1 MTDMSISAGQLDI
14 TAPVEQDGT
23 RATVR
28 TWLKKEGDTVR
39 KDEPVVELE
48 TDKVVVEVCAPAE
61 GALQIVIHEG
71 IDAAPGAVIGR
82 VRANEGEQAIAR
94 SVGEPAQPRAAGAP
108 ESAGAKCGPAE
119 RGPTDRGPTECG
131 PTERGPTDPVFDPE
145 LRLSPSVRRLLAEHG
160 MDPKSLEGCGTGRG
174 GRLTRDDVVAAI
186 VEREQAQVD
195 RSSDVRAG
203 RTDEVI
209 AEAPS
214 SRAEVDALR
223 QPAKAE
229 AVVDGVT
236 RIPHSSMR
244 RRIAEHMHHSVTTA
258 PHVTAVFE
266 ADFGAIMAHRK
277 RHRDTFA
284 NEGINLTFT
293 AYFVAAAVEAMR
305 RVPEVNSRWHD
316 DYLEVFRDI
325 NLGVGT
331 ALGDK
336 GLIVPVIHGAQDLS
350 LRGIASRLQALT
362 DAARNGS
369 LKPADVQGGTFT
381 VSNYGVS
388 GALFAS
394 PIIIN
399 QPQSAILGIGALEKR
414 VVVTEIDGVD
424 TFQARSRAYVSLTI
438 DHRVIDGSQANAWLG
453 RFVEVLEQWPR
464 E

>member
-1 MTDMSISAGQLDI
+1 MTDMSISADQLDI
-14 TAPVEQDGT
+14 IAPIEQDGT

-28 TWLKKEGDTVR
+28 TWLKKEGEAVR

-48 TDKVVVEVCAPAE
+48 TDKVVVEVCAPADGE
-61 GALQIVIHEG
+61 LEVVVQEG
-71 IDAAPGAVIGR
+71 IDAAPGTVIGR
-82 VRANEGEQAIAR
+82 VRAGASAPANPRHAAEPVAPAAVAAQAN
-94 SVGEPAQPRAAGAP
+94 SQGEP
-108 ESAGAKCGPAE
+108 
-119 RGPTDRGPTECG
+119 T
-131 PTERGPTDPVFDPE
+131 FDPE
-145 LRLSPSVRRLLAEHG
+145 LRLSPSVRRLLAEHD
-160 MDPKSLEGCGTGRG
+160 MDPASLMGCGTGRG

-186 VEREQAQVD
+186 VDREQAQAD
-195 RSSDVRAG
+195 RDDRG
-203 RTDEVI
+203 ERTADKT
-209 AEAPS
+209 AATTAS
-214 SRAEVDALR
+214 HAAFDALGA
-223 QPAKAE
+223 PASGAGKAVS
-229 AVVDGVT
+229 AT
-236 RIPHSSMR
+236 QIPHSSMR
-244 RRIAEHMHHSVTTA
+244 RKIAEHMHHSVTTA

-266 ADFGAIMAHRK
+266 ADFGAILAHRK
-277 RHRDTFA
+277 RHKDTFA
-284 NEGINLTFT
+284 KDGINLTFT

-305 RVPEVNSRWHD
+305 TVPEVNSRWHH
-316 DYLEVFRDI
+316 DYLEVFKAV

-336 GLIVPVIHGAQDLS
+336 GLIVPVIHNAQDLS

-381 VSNYGVS
+381 MSNYGVS

-438 DHRVIDGSQANAWLG
+438 DHRVIDGSQANAWLS
-453 RFVEVLEQWPR
+453 RFVEVLEQWPG